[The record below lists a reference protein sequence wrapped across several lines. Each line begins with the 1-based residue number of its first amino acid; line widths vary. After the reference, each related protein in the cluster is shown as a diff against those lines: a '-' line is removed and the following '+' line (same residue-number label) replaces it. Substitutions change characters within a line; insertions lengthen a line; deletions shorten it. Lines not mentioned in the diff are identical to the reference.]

1 MSYKAGLG
9 KLLLMVHNRIIVPMV
24 GLMLLVF
31 LLPCADAQFFDLPP
45 LPPPEEYGNVLLNQN
60 SEDNGVKPAVFS
72 HWLHRTKYT
81 CRVCHLELE
90 FSFESNSTYIT
101 EEANREGRFCGAC
114 HNGKIAFGHT
124 SDNCERCHNGDL
136 SYSEKKFE
144 QLAQF
149 PRAPFGNRIN
159 WAKAMEE
166 GVIRPRASIYDG
178 YDSMPFDKRLV
189 LVVEWGNIPPAIFA
203 HKTHTPWLDC
213 ANCHPDIFN
222 IKKKTTKH
230 FSMKKLI
237 NSEYCGVCHL
247 KVAFPL
253 DDCKRCH
260 QR

>member
-1 MSYKAGLG
+1 MTLK
-9 KLLLMVHNRIIVPMV
+9 RIILSLF
-24 GLMLLVF
+24 GLVALTLF
-31 LLPCADAQFFDLPP
+31 LRDADARFFDLPP
-45 LPPPEEYGNVLLNQN
+45 LPPPEEYGNILLNQN
-60 SEDNGVKPAVFS
+60 SENNGVRPAVFS

-90 FSFESNSTYIT
+90 FELKSNTTYVT
-101 EEANREGRFCGAC
+101 EEANRQGRYCGAC
-114 HNGKIAFGHT
+114 HNGKIAFGH
-124 SDNCERCHNGDL
+124 SKDNCGRCHNGDI
-136 SYSEKKFE
+136 SAGKEKFD
-144 QLAQF
+144 QLIQL

-159 WAKAMEE
+159 WARAIEE
-166 GVIRPRASIYDG
+166 GTIKPRSSLFEG

-189 LVVEWGNIPPAIFA
+189 MVVEWGNIPPAIFP
-203 HKTHTPWLDC
+203 HKAHTPWLDC

-230 FSMKKLI
+230 FSMEKLM
-237 NSEYCGVCHL
+237 NSEFCGVCHL